1 MKQVGAIAVKDMADV
16 FVGRLRGV
24 KRHVLAGILG
34 YPSAAIMSRKRFGQ
48 YGFAGGFRAYNRNGN
63 HASAVFGLRAITE
76 QREIRIESR
85 GGDAAVFQGRYNSAT
100 RLAAMRT
107 IAESAVGRQ
116 AENLSKIMPHLFFL
130 KIKCAKSL
138 NAGGIDN
145 GTIGGLRKEIHLGES
160 GGMHALV
167 VGI

>member
-1 MKQVGAIAVKDMADV
+1 
-16 FVGRLRGV
+16 
-24 KRHVLAGILG
+24 
-34 YPSAAIMSRKRFGQ
+34 
-48 YGFAGGFRAYNRNGN
+48 
-63 HASAVFGLRAITE
+63 
-76 QREIRIESR
+76 
-85 GGDAAVFQGRYNSAT
+85 
-100 RLAAMRT
+100 MRT

-145 GTIGGLRKEIHLGES
+145 GTIGGLRKEIHLGKS

-167 VGI
+167 VGIRDDAGAGDLSSEKGIEQRGFSYTGIST